1 MPIKRISMSIED
13 ELIFEKLKKKY
24 RMTNDEA
31 LSYCVRAAMSKANEL
46 EEIKKELDRS
56 LEYIKL
62 LVKVNK
68 DLPKSEDY
76 EQMKRTVNLDSRF
89 EDLIEEK
96 LRKVDEKR

>member
-1 MPIKRISMSIED
+1 MSIED

-96 LRKVDEKR
+96 LRKVGEKR

>member
-1 MPIKRISMSIED
+1 MSYED

-68 DLPKSEDY
+68 DLPRSEDY